1 MNNNKKLNIRSEVE
15 NWAKVKFSQINFQ
28 DENIDQKHLEEI
40 KICFEKLKI
49 TNLLMDGFS
58 TEKLEKTAE
67 TGSGLNYS

>member
-40 KICFEKLKI
+40 
-49 TNLLMDGFS
+49 
-58 TEKLEKTAE
+58 
-67 TGSGLNYS
+67 SGILQDQNHLQVFIL